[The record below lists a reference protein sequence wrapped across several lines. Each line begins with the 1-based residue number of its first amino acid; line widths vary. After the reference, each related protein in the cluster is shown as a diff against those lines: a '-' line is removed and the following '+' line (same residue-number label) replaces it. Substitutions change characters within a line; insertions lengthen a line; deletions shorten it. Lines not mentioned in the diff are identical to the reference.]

1 MNPPASTPPGWDQL
15 APRWPNAAASRFI
28 DAAGFRWHVQ
38 VAGSG
43 PAIVLLHGTG
53 AASFSWGDV
62 VPLLTPR
69 FTVIVPD
76 LPGHGFTEAPDR
88 ELLTLPGMARAC
100 GALLTSLGVSPVLA
114 AGHSAG
120 AAIIIRMAL
129 DGDFTPSRL
138 VGVNPALL
146 PPPAL
151 YRELVAPFMHRLA
164 TTRLVSAPA
173 AALARRDGVI
183 ASLLRATQ
191 TSVTPGNRWLYEQM
205 LGSEQRVH
213 DVLRMMAG
221 WSLTELVA
229 DMPRLTLP
237 LLLVA
242 GTRDPWIAL
251 DELRSL
257 ARKTPGCI
265 LDTVPGGHLLQEEQP
280 AAIARRLT
288 EPAGHPSR

>member
-1 MNPPASTPPGWDQL
+1 MNSPASTPPGWDQL
-15 APRWPNAAASRFI
+15 APRWPNSAASRFVE
-28 DAAGFRWHVQ
+28 AAGLRWHVQ
-38 VAGSG
+38 VAGAG
-43 PAIVLLHGTG
+43 PALLLLHGTG

-62 VPLLTPR
+62 LPLLTPR

-76 LPGHGFTEAPDR
+76 LPGHGFTAAPHRD
-88 ELLTLPGMARAC
+88 LLTLPGMGRAC
-100 GALLTSLGVSPVLA
+100 GALLNSLGLTPVLA

-129 DGDFTPSRL
+129 DGAFAPSGL
-138 VGVNPALL
+138 VGINPALL

-173 AALARRDGVI
+173 AALARRHGVI

-213 DVLRMMAG
+213 GVLSMMAG

-229 DMPRLTLP
+229 DMPRLAVP
-237 LLLVA
+237 LQLVA
-242 GTRDPWIAL
+242 GTRDPWITL

-257 ARKTPGCI
+257 SRKTPGST
-265 LDTVPGGHLLQEEQP
+265 LDTMPGGHLLHEEHP
-280 AAIARRLT
+280 AAIARLLT
-288 EPAGHPSR
+288 ESAARLSP